1 MTPELVEAI
10 AAVKRDRL
18 GGVAT
23 AEAGII
29 ASYLPSHLRPE
40 FWNIAVERHL
50 TQETARLDAADHART
65 GAEGTL

>member
-1 MTPELVEAI
+1 MSPELAEAV
-10 AAVKRDRL
+10 AAVKRDHL

-40 FWNIAVERHL
+40 FWNIAVERYL
-50 TQETARLDAADHART
+50 TKETARLDAADQART
-65 GAEGTL
+65 CAEGTP